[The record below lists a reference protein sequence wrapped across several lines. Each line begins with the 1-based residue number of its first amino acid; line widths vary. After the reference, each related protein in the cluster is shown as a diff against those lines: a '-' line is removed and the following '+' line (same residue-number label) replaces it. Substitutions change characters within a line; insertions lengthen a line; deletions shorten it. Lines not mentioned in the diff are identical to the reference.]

1 MLKKLIAFVT
11 GLVVV
16 IALGYHPSQ
25 AQTRPEIIPIPLA
38 LSSESYG
45 STYVPSSLEQ
55 SDWPD
60 TRGIYG
66 EDNRMPVVLQNVFPW
81 SAIGKIYFI
90 ARTNEGTVA
99 NVCTG
104 TLISEDRILTNS
116 HCLIHPV
123 TKQVLDSTTYRQ
135 LLEEESAKILFA
147 PNMVEGRFTQ
157 ADLGT
162 VIPEFTYGWD
172 NGSQDSSQDWAILK
186 VVTRDGHAL
195 GDKYGYLG
203 WRQLDFSDPTVL
215 SALENQIRLAG
226 YSGEYPNEEQRQEL
240 DLEGRDGETAG
251 VHMGCS
257 IEGLSD
263 NLPYRSN
270 NVPVES
276 GMLLHTCDT
285 MGGASGS
292 AMLAKFSDGN
302 YYIVGLHRGVYG
314 VDPESLPEGERETC
328 RVNNPTGGVDEWEAC
343 RNAAV
348 QVSLWADQAAEMR
361 NES

>member
-1 MLKKLIAFVT
+1 MLKRLIAFVT
-11 GLVVV
+11 GLVLV

-25 AQTRPEIIPIPLA
+25 AQTWPEIIPIPLD
-38 LSSESYG
+38 LSNESYG
-45 STYVPSSLEQ
+45 STYIPPTLEQ
-55 SDWPD
+55 SDQPN
-60 TRGIYG
+60 TRGILG
-66 EDNRMPVVLQNVFPW
+66 EDNRVPVELQGFFPW

-90 ARTNEGTVA
+90 ARTNEGTVEGI

-104 TLISEDRILTNS
+104 TLISQDRILTNS
-116 HCLIHPV
+116 HCLMHPV
-123 TKQVLDSTTYRQ
+123 TKQIVDQTTYRQ
-135 LLEEESAKILFA
+135 LLEEESAEILFA

-157 ADLGT
+157 ADLGL

-240 DLEGRDGETAG
+240 GLEGRDGETAG

-270 NVPVES
+270 NVPVEA

-292 AMLAKFSDGN
+292 AMLAKFSDDN

-314 VDPESLPEGERETC
+314 IDPESLPEEERETC
-328 RVNNPTGGVDEWEAC
+328 RVRNHTEWEAC

-348 QVSLWADQAAEMR
+348 QVSHWADQAAEMR

>member
-1 MLKKLIAFVT
+1 M
-11 GLVVV
+11 
-16 IALGYHPSQ
+16 
-25 AQTRPEIIPIPLA
+25 
-38 LSSESYG
+38 
-45 STYVPSSLEQ
+45 
-55 SDWPD
+55 
-60 TRGIYG
+60 
-66 EDNRMPVVLQNVFPW
+66 
-81 SAIGKIYFI
+81 
-90 ARTNEGTVA
+90 
-99 NVCTG
+99 
-104 TLISEDRILTNS
+104 
-116 HCLIHPV
+116 
-123 TKQVLDSTTYRQ
+123 
-135 LLEEESAKILFA
+135 
-147 PNMVEGRFTQ
+147 
-157 ADLGT
+157 
-162 VIPEFTYGWD
+162 
-172 NGSQDSSQDWAILK
+172 
-186 VVTRDGHAL
+186 
-195 GDKYGYLG
+195 
-203 WRQLDFSDPTVL
+203 
-215 SALENQIRLAG
+215 AG

-348 QVSLWADQAAEMR
+348 QVSRWADQAAEMR